1 MKRIL
6 FSLLMVLLAV
16 PTFAQVDKDHD
27 FKAAKNMEIFNA
39 IYKNLDLMYVD
50 TLDAEVVVG
59 NGINAMLRS
68 LDPYTTYYP
77 EQKMKELKNLLTGKY
92 AGVGA
97 VIRYNFQLQRVCISE
112 PYENM
117 PAAEVGLKKVDI
129 ILSVQVQVRR

>member
-16 PTFAQVDKDHD
+16 PTFAQIDKDHD
-27 FKAAKNMEIFNA
+27 FKAAKNMDIFNA

-50 TLDAEVVVG
+50 TLDAEDVVG

-77 EQKMKELKNLLTGKY
+77 EEEDEGTEEY
-92 AGVGA
+92 AH
-97 VIRYNFQLQRVCISE
+97 RQVC
-112 PYENM
+112 
-117 PAAEVGLKKVDI
+117 GCRCGDTL
-129 ILSVQVQVRR
+129 